1 MNSNEDLKTKFLENL
16 RQWGRV
22 GMAAASVGLSAQ
34 TIARRRKNFPEF
46 DKDITE
52 ALAVFREN
60 TVDILAKQRAEAK
73 ERGYYELVSYKATLE
88 AYHNYL
94 SSK

>member
-1 MNSNEDLKTKFLENL
+1 MKYDEDLKTNFLEHL

-22 GMAAASVGLSAQ
+22 GLATRSVGLSPQ

-52 ALAVFREN
+52 ALAFNLTNVP
-60 TVDILAKQRAEAK
+60 DIFAKQRAEAEK
-73 ERGYYELVSYKATLE
+73 KGYWEMADRTSVME
-88 AYHNYL
+88 AYQALL